1 MLEGGP
7 LIKFWNF
14 RRLWYIFYV
23 HKNPGYNPQKTRV
36 ITPGLRT
43 HEVLSKIDAI
53 WLVICTVCE
62 EKVNYLPVWVKVW
75 DS

>member
-1 MLEGGP
+1 

-14 RRLWYIFYV
+14 RRLWYVFYV

-43 HEVLSKIDAI
+43 PEVLSKIDAI
-53 WLVICTVCE
+53 WLVIASV
-62 EKVNYLPVWVKVW
+62 
-75 DS
+75 